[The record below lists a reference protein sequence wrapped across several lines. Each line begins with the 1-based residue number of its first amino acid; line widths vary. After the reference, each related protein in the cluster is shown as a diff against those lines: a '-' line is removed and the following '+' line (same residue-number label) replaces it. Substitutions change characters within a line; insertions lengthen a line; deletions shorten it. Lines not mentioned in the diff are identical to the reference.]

1 MNKKAFV
8 LSIVLWIVSAL
19 LFGIAT
25 LAIYSKDTFLITN
38 KVHDKLKTK
47 LISEGILEYLKFYIL
62 TADYDNTSFRN
73 TNLNNGIYKFPNSLI
88 ADGRWYKLNDNIEI
102 KLKDTSSMINVFR
115 PPTKILASLFTN
127 NRQKKFIIEDSLN
140 DWIDLDD
147 EVSLNGAENSRY
159 SLQQN
164 LKFKVRNSPAIQNIE
179 ELRLIN
185 GIESLNSKDWNYLK
199 TQLFYGRNTLVNLA
213 LLDSDLL
220 SNILKIDKSKADELI
235 YFKKENITK
244 FVYAISKLKSYDNND
259 MAFRLSKQIKIDIKV
274 SINSTTS
281 LMQTIID
288 FKPQNRKKVYVIV
301 SYKVI

>member
-1 MNKKAFV
+1 MQMNKKAFV

-25 LAIYSKDTFLITN
+25 LAIFSKDTFLITN

-62 TADYDNTSFRN
+62 TADYDNTSFKN
-73 TNLNNGIYKFPNSLI
+73 TNLNNATYKFPDTLI

-115 PPTKILASLFTN
+115 PPTKFLASLITN
-127 NRQKKFIIEDSLN
+127 NRQKRFIIEDSLN

-179 ELRLIN
+179 ELSLIN
-185 GIESLNSKDWNYLK
+185 GLESLNNLDYLK

-213 LLDSDLL
+213 LLDRNLL
-220 SNILKIDKSKADELI
+220 SSILKIDKSKADELI
-235 YFKKENITK
+235 YFKKVDITK
-244 FVYAISKLKSYDNND
+244 FVYAVAKLKSYDNND
-259 MAFRLSKQIKIDIKV
+259 MGFRLSKQIKIDVKV
-274 SINSTTS
+274 SIDSTTS
-281 LMQTIID
+281 LIQTIID